1 MYIIQCKNTQ
11 THKYTF
17 NRFAPNHVNLSLN
30 VFQKHYKRNA
40 IQAWHNYAK
49 QVPYKI
55 ANAIQMAFKWS
66 KDRFQ
71 FNLIY
76 VDERESFEIHTN

>member
-1 MYIIQCKNTQ
+1 MYIMQCKNTQ
-11 THKYTF
+11 THNYTF
-17 NRFAPNHVNLSLN
+17 NRFAPNHVNLSLH

-40 IQAWHNYAK
+40 KQAWHTYAK
-49 QVPYKI
+49 QVPCKI

-71 FNLIY
+71 FNLA
-76 VDERESFEIHTN
+76 IHTN